1 VGTISGRPSLH
12 DVARMA
18 GVSRSTVSRVLTGA
32 ANVSPEAVGAV
43 RAATRKLGYRPDPIA
58 RAMRSGSSGC
68 IGMVVPEIGNPFFAE
83 LVEAIE
89 RELQAHDVELM
100 ITDSRDSVQNE
111 RRRIESLL
119 DRRVDGL
126 IVIPVESSSSAP
138 ALEDVTAIPIVLL
151 DRKVDSLPGDFVG
164 VDNAAGIRAVLQ
176 HVAAQG
182 ARTVVFVSGDA
193 STSTGASR
201 LNAFHAQVA
210 DLVGT
215 PPVHRL
221 GSFTVE
227 FGQKATG
234 ELLAEGALPDAIVCG
249 SDVVAIGVLHA
260 LSDAGVGVP
269 DDVLVTGFDG
279 IRLAHLMRP
288 TLTTVSQPIADLAVE
303 AVRLVLMRIGGD
315 TGPTRRSEIAPT
327 LHVRQSSTRRRSEF
341 PWSDKETP
349 C

>member
-1 VGTISGRPSLH
+1 
-12 DVARMA
+12 MA

-32 ANVSPEAVGAV
+32 ANVSPEAVWAV
-43 RAATRKLGYRPDPIA
+43 RTATRKLGYRPDPIA

-89 RELQAHDVELM
+89 RELQAHEVELM

-138 ALEDVTAIPIVLL
+138 ALEHVTAIPIVLL

-164 VDNAAGIRAVLQ
+164 VDNAAGIRAVLR

-182 ARTVVFVSGDA
+182 ARRVVFVSGDA

-201 LNAFHAQVA
+201 LNAFDAQVA
-210 DLVGT
+210 DVVGT
-215 PPVHRL
+215 PPAHRL

-227 FGQKATG
+227 FGQKATQ
-234 ELLAEGALPDAIVCG
+234 ELLAEGPLPDAVVCG

-279 IRLAHLMRP
+279 IRLADLMRP
-288 TLTTVSQPIADLAVE
+288 SLTTVSQPIADLAVE
-303 AVRLVLMRIGGD
+303 AVRLVLKRIGGD

-327 LHVRQSSTRRRSEF
+327 LHVRQSSTRRRDERHSRDE
-341 PWSDKETP
+341 EIP